1 MRTGGMDSPAD
12 ITQLLHAW
20 RAGDGS
26 ALERLTPLV
35 YDDLRRIARRSMAGE
50 RAGATLQPTALV
62 HEAWLRL
69 ARHERIAWQ
78 DRAHFLAVGAL
89 TIRRLLVEQARR
101 RKAQKRG
108 GGAVTVT
115 LSAAAGQAAGPQ
127 VDLIALDQ
135 ALDRLA
141 ELSPRQARVVE
152 LRYFGGLTVE
162 ETARVLAVSPAT
174 VKVDWQMARAWLYAA
189 LKPGGPE
196 V

>member
-1 MRTGGMDSPAD
+1 MDSPAD
-12 ITQLLHAW
+12 ITQLLHDW
-20 RAGDGS
+20 RAGDAS

-35 YDDLRRIARRSMAGE
+35 YDDLRRIARRHLAGE
-50 RAGATLQPTALV
+50 RPGSTLQPTALV

-69 ARHERIAWQ
+69 ARHERVAWQ

-115 LSAAAGQAAGPQ
+115 LSAAAGEPAGPEL
-127 VDLIALDQ
+127 DLIALDD
-135 ALDRLA
+135 ALTRLG

-152 LRYFGGLTVE
+152 LRFFGGLTVQ
-162 ETARVLAVSPAT
+162 ETARVVGVSPAT
-174 VKVDWQMARAWLYAA
+174 VKLDWQMARAWLYAA
-189 LKPGGPE
+189 LKESAPE
-196 V
+196 G

>member
-1 MRTGGMDSPAD
+1 MGPDSSAD

-35 YDDLRRIARRSMAGE
+35 YDDLRRIARRHLARE

-69 ARHERIAWQ
+69 ARHERVAWQ

-101 RKAQKRG
+101 RRAQKRG
-108 GGAVTVT
+108 GGALTVT
-115 LSAAAGQAAGPQ
+115 LSAAAGEAAGTG

-162 ETARVLAVSPAT
+162 ETAGVLGVSPAT
-174 VKVDWQMARAWLYAA
+174 VKVDWQMARAWLFAA
-189 LKPGGPE
+189 LKRGAPVG
-196 V
+196 